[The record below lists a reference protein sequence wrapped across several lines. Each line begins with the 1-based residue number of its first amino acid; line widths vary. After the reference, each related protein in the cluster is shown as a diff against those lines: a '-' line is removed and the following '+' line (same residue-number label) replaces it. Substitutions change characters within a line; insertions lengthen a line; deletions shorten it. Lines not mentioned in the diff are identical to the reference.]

1 MMNYFFR
8 AARFEFAKIF
18 GGKVWWIVFGIVAVI
33 QPLLA
38 LVQAMSLAQIGIT
51 ATPET
56 HPGLAVALPP
66 LDYFGFDV
74 ILFGQAAMVVL
85 GGVAGASIYR
95 SHELRTTL
103 LGLNK
108 RMSTFFAKLSA
119 VLVGSIAVSFIS
131 VFVTISITHIGLG
144 NQGLNSLIL
153 SPIAWQF
160 IGYAT
165 LDLVLLVALSFGI
178 GMLCRNAIVPLL
190 FMVPQV
196 VGLGGFLTQKWEWG
210 GYLPVAVGNLLFAIP
225 TDDYPHDPVKGGL
238 ILALWAIAVLFISAY
253 FFVRRDVGGRY

>member
-8 AARFEFAKIF
+8 AIRFEFAKIF
-18 GGKVWWIVFGIVAVI
+18 GSRAWWIIFGIVAVI

-38 LVQAMSLAQIGIT
+38 LVEAMSLAQIGIT

-56 HPGLAVALPP
+56 HPQLAVALPP

-74 ILFGQAAMVVL
+74 ILFGQAAIVVL
-85 GGVAGASIYR
+85 GGIAGASIYR
-95 SHELRTTL
+95 SQELKTTL

-108 RMSTFFAKLSA
+108 RMGTFLSKLSA
-119 VLVGSIAVSFIS
+119 VLVAGIAVSFIS
-131 VFVTISITHIGLG
+131 VFITISITHIGLG
-144 NQGLNSLIL
+144 NQGLDPLIL
-153 SPIAWQF
+153 SPVAWQF

-165 LDLVLLVALSFGI
+165 LDWVLLIVLSFGI
-178 GMLCRNAIVPLL
+178 GMLSRNAIVPLL

-196 VGLGGFLTQKWEWG
+196 VGLGDYLAQKWEWG
-210 GYLPVAVGNLLFAIP
+210 GYLPVAAGNLLFAIP
-225 TDDYPHDPVKGGL
+225 TDTYPHDPVKGGL
-238 ILALWAIAVLFISAY
+238 ILASWTVVILFMAAY